1 MFDKEDEID
10 AVDLDQV
17 EDDEPELEDEPEG
30 LELYEGQ
37 DEPALDDGES
47 EAVEEDD
54 DTLTISIG
62 DDEPE
67 EDDTSKAPDWV
78 RDLRKQHREEKKKVR
93 ELQEKLDE
101 LSGGGKPAQA
111 APKPT
116 LESVDFDTDKYE
128 TELANWYESKR
139 DRDLAE
145 AAQKAEQETAE
156 KEWTGRLESYKAAK
170 STLKVRDYDDAE
182 EAVQDSLSVTQQGMI
197 LQGADSPAELVY
209 ALGRNPKR
217 LKELSAMKDPVKFAF
232 AVAKL
237 ETQLKR
243 SPSKSAPKPERTLS
257 GTGRASGSVDNTL
270 ERLRAEAAKSGDFSK
285 VTQYK
290 RSKQKT

>member
-17 EDDEPELEDEPEG
+17 EEDEPELDDEPLDDEQDEPE
-30 LELYEGQ
+30 
-37 DEPALDDGES
+37 DEAEDDGEAE
-47 EAVEEDD
+47 EAVEEED

-67 EDDTSKAPDWV
+67 EEDTSKAPDWV
-78 RDLRKQHREEKKKVR
+78 KDLRKQHRAEKKKVR
-93 ELQEKLDE
+93 DLQEKLDE
-101 LSGGGKPAQA
+101 LSGGGKPAEVA
-111 APKPT
+111 AKPT

-139 DRDLAE
+139 ERDLAE
-145 AAQKAEQETAE
+145 AAQKSEQETAE
-156 KEWTGRLESYKAAK
+156 KEWTDRLESYKTAK
-170 STLKVRDYDDAE
+170 STLKVRDYEDAE
-182 EAVQDSLSVTQQGMI
+182 EAVQDTLSVTQQGMI
-197 LQGADSPAELVY
+197 LQGADKPAELIY

-217 LKELSAMKDPVKFAF
+217 LKELGAMKDPVKFAF

-257 GTGRASGSVDNTL
+257 GTGRSSGAVDNTL

-285 VTQYK
+285 VSAYK
-290 RSKQKT
+290 RSKQKA